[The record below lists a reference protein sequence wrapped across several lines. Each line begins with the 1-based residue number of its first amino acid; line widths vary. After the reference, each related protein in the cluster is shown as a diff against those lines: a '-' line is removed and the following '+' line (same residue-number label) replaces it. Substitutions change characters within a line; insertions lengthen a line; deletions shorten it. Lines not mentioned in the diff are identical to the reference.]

1 MIADTLEQLG
11 GKRYSNVFIRKEL
24 KKLEKAGGAAA
35 AATDT
40 ASAAPDTAAAA
51 AAAGEGSVVKGEE
64 GIPAAAETHGG
75 KS

>member
-51 AAAGEGSVVKGEE
+51 GEGSVVKGEE